1 MSDLDLYKDKEIT
14 FPCIEVKQ
22 PIGTFYLAS
31 MPADFLTEITY
42 MDIRDIADNQL
53 DKYLGIQRKVDNSRK
68 KELEQYVNTVD
79 ACFPSGII
87 LSIPEECAYYDQQKH
102 EMRLRATDENHY
114 DEIAKVLDGQ
124 HRIVGLRGYK
134 GDKHS
139 FELNVSIFIGAD
151 IEEQAYIFSTVNLAQ
166 TKVNKS
172 LVYDLYDL
180 ATSRSPQ
187 KLCHN
192 IAVALNSIPES
203 PFFHKIKRL
212 GCATPGRDNETIT
225 QATFVKALMTYV
237 SKDPTGDRD
246 IYKRKAIPKEVV
258 DKERDKLIFRNMM
271 IREQD
276 MLITDVVFNYF
287 TAVQKRWPEDWNF
300 VGQGN
305 ILNKTNGF
313 RALMR
318 FLRDAYLCVVKAYD
332 KAPSVDDFHNL
343 LTKINITDF
352 SVDNYTAGS
361 SGEGKLYRDLLE
373 QSGISKTTVSFDLE

>member
-1 MSDLDLYKDKEIT
+1 MSNLDLFKDKEIS
-14 FPCIEVKQ
+14 FPCIEVQQ
-22 PIGTFYLAS
+22 PIGVFYLAS
-31 MPADFLTEITY
+31 MPADFLTDITY
-42 MDIRDIADNQL
+42 VDIREIADNQL
-53 DKYLGIQRKVDNSRK
+53 DKYLGIQRKVDASRK

-87 LSIPEECAYYDQQKH
+87 LSIPEECAYYDAQKH
-102 EMRLRATDENHY
+102 EMRLQATSEKHY

-134 GDKHS
+134 GDMHS

-151 IEEQAYIFSTVNLAQ
+151 LEEQAYIFSTVNLAQ

-172 LVYDLYDL
+172 LVYDLYEL

-192 IAVALNSIPES
+192 IAVALNSIDDS
-203 PFFHKIKRL
+203 PFFHRIKRL

-225 QATFVKALMTYV
+225 QATFVKALIVYIST
-237 SKDPTGDRD
+237 DPTGDRD
-246 IYKRKAIPKEVV
+246 IYKRKAIPKEVS
-258 DKERDKLIFRNMM
+258 DKEHHKLIFRNMM

-276 MLITDVVFNYF
+276 MLITDILFNYF
-287 TAVQKRWPEDWNF
+287 TAIQKRWPEDWNC

-318 FLRDAYLCVVKAYD
+318 FLREAYLHVVKSYD
-332 KAPSVDDFHNL
+332 KAPSVDEFYNL
-343 LTKINITDF
+343 LTRIKLSDF
-352 SVDNYTAGS
+352 SVENYAPGS
-361 SGEGKLYRDLLE
+361 SGESKLYHDLLE
-373 QSGISKTTVSFDLE
+373 QSGIDKTTAVLSL